1 MVEVDGAVHIE
12 RNAYDSTGDRYLRP
26 AGLRVLRLAN
36 EQVLVDLESTLK
48 LIALTL
54 LPLSASGEGAGG

>member
-1 MVEVDGAVHIE
+1 MRTHATRAEAVLRAHL
-12 RNAYDSTGDRYLRP
+12 RGPYLRA

-48 LIALTL
+48 LIALAL